1 MKVQGRLVQACFIEI
16 HQVSA
21 KKKNKFGFF
30 LTEQYYQLSQTIFC
44 EDEFIQIHKKII
56 EPSLIYGGESLPAR
70 GKELSQIN
78 AVEIKCYQRIVG
90 KTCQD
95 SEEWKNQDNYLRRK
109 IKLKLFKY
117 FGNVVQMG
125 EDRKSRHVM
134 KAWP

>member
-1 MKVQGRLVQACFIEI
+1 MVWTARRKTSR
-16 HQVSA
+16 
-21 KKKNKFGFF
+21 
-30 LTEQYYQLSQTIFC
+30 
-44 EDEFIQIHKKII
+44 QITV
-56 EPSLIYGGESLPAR
+56 
-70 GKELSQIN
+70 
-78 AVEIKCYQRIVG
+78 VEMKCYQRIVG